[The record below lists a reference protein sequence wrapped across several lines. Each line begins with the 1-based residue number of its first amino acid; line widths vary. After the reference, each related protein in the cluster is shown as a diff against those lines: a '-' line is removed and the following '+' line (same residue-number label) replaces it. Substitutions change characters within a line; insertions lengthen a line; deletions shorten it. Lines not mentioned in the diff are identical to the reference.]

1 MNARLTFSAHRLAIM
16 HSPTIRFTFTT
27 VHPIVS
33 DTTIDSIIPSVDRAT
48 SQLRVHAYRQSKVGA
63 ITQFVFHVRYVSFPF
78 VRKLVL
84 CHLISHDFFTSR
96 SAASRSPMYT
106 TFTKIELIA
115 KHICFICSA
124 RGMFAQNVDKQCSKT
139 CRYHSLFS
147 KKITAVLY
155 FFPFFNNSVF
165 L

>member
-1 MNARLTFSAHRLAIM
+1 MPQTCHNAFPDNTFYVYDGAPYCKRHYHRLNNSLCRSCDEPIEG
-16 HSPTIRFTFTT
+16 PCVQTIEGWRY
-27 VHPIVS
+27 HPICLS
-33 DTTIDSIIPSVDRAT
+33 CSVC
-48 SQLRVHAYRQSKVGA
+48 
-63 ITQFVFHVRYVSFPF
+63 IFPF
-78 VRKLVL
+78 CSKASVS
-84 CHLISHDFFTSR
+84 HLISHNFFASR

-139 CRYHSLFS
+139 CRYYSLFS